1 MPKKRLDKQVSPV
14 SPQNMYHSSSHV
26 KREARI
32 TDQKEDEE
40 IISYQNDQAEDVFD
54 DYGNLDDY
62 EEEEKK
68 AGSSGYGRQVK
79 KTNTFSLSQ
88 EKGKNPRSEL
98 STK

>member
-1 MPKKRLDKQVSPV
+1 
-14 SPQNMYHSSSHV
+14 MYHSSSQV

-32 TDQKEDEE
+32 TDQKADEE

-62 EEEEKK
+62 EEEKK
-68 AGSSGYGRQVK
+68 GGSSGHGRQVK

-88 EKGKNPRSEL
+88 EKAKNPRSEL
-98 STK
+98 STKQLRLHGGSNEAES